1 MNASAATERVL
12 ASLLQELP
20 SNIVLQKVGARYWLS
35 GIVLAFGVITIGMAF
50 VKTWEQ
56 LAVCRV
62 LLGVFEAGFFPSV
75 RWSSLCPEAYS

>member
-1 MNASAATERVL
+1 M
-12 ASLLQELP
+12 
-20 SNIVLQKVGARYWLS
+20 LQKVGARYWLS

-62 LLGVFEAGFFPSV
+62 LLGVFEAGFFPSDDP
-75 RWSSLCPEAYS
+75 SLPIEPRRTADP